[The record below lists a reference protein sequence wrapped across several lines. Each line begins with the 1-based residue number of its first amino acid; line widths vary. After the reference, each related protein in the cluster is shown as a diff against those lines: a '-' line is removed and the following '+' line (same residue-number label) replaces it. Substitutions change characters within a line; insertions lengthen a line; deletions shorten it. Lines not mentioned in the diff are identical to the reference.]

1 MKLLPFGAFLAL
13 SAGIALGGCS
23 DDETGDEG
31 SGATGS
37 GASGS
42 GASGATGSG
51 ATGSGASGATGSG
64 ATGGDAVGG
73 EGVGGEGVGGEGE
86 GGAGGGNGGD
96 AQAFCTLFETTCTY
110 EGGNMS
116 FEDEADCLDAYSKF
130 EGTIDDQATQLGCV
144 EYHLDNAAAGDA
156 DVHCPHA
163 AGNGP
168 CNI

>member
-64 ATGGDAVGG
+64 ATGGVGTGG
-73 EGVGGEGVGGEGE
+73 EGGDAMGGAGGDGM
-86 GGAGGGNGGD
+86 GGAGGGGT
-96 AQAFCTLFETTCTY
+96 AQAFCAGYDTTCGF

-116 FEDEADCLDAYSKF
+116 FEDEADCLDAYAEF
-130 EGTIDDQATQLGCV
+130 EMDAAQLACV
-144 EYHLDNAAAGDA
+144 TEHLALAGGDP

-168 CNI
+168 CG